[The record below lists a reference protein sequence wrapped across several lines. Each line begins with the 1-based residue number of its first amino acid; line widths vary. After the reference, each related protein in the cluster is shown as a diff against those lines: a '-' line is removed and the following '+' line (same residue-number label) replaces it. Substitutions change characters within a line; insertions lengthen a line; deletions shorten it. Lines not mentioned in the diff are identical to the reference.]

1 MGEILEVGS
10 TKIDS
15 EDENIC
21 MKTAENKIPEP
32 NTTVSSNSSFPV
44 QNVNWLKSARLVS
57 VRTTE
62 YSQKA

>member
-44 QNVNWLKSARLVS
+44 QNVN
-57 VRTTE
+57 
-62 YSQKA
+62 